1 MGKNCG
7 KPKRPEGRL
16 PIWQNRPPCVHRHLL
31 VIVNANA
38 IHMPL
43 SRKAIEEL
51 KTIYKDAY
59 GKELSDHDAWEM
71 GHRLLRVF
79 YVLTR
84 PIDEEDDASKSSN
97 PLAFD

>member
-7 KPKRPEGRL
+7 KPKTPEGCL
-16 PIWQNRPPCVHRHLL
+16 LIWQNRPPCVRRPLL
-31 VIVNANA
+31 VIVNANT

-43 SRKAIEEL
+43 SRKAIEKL

-59 GKELSDHDAWEM
+59 GKELSDDDAWEM

-84 PIDEEDDASKSSN
+84 PVDEENNGSKSSN
-97 PLAFD
+97 GLAFD